1 MPGYF
6 SRKSLEFKGN
16 FSPEENSGAAEFS
29 VSRICLGVSGGIAA
43 YKACELVRLLRSRG
57 HELRVIATAH
67 ALEFVSP
74 LTLQV
79 LSGSPVRSELL
90 SPAAESQI
98 SHIELADW
106 AEVLAVVPATANV
119 LAKLAHGLADD
130 LLSTVALATRA
141 PLVVAPAMNVN
152 MYRHPATQANLDTL
166 AKRGV
171 RIVGPSA
178 GELACGWI
186 GEGRLIELEAIVAA
200 VERCTTEPVLAGEVV
215 LVNAGPTA
223 EPIDPVR
230 VITNRSSGRMGF
242 AIAEAAARRG
252 AEVVLVAGPVALPTP
267 QGVQRIDVETAVEMR
282 DAVLAALPRATI
294 AILAAAVADY
304 APVRAES
311 SKLKREKN
319 DGLTLELVKNPD
331 ILAEVVKSRG
341 TRTVVGFAAE
351 TNDLLANARGKLTR
365 KGCDLIVAND
375 VSRRDIGFDVDH
387 NEVLIIGPRP
397 DDVREIPLANK
408 ADIAASILDRVLEV
422 RRR

>member
-1 MPGYF
+1 M
-6 SRKSLEFKGN
+6 
-16 FSPEENSGAAEFS
+16 
-29 VSRICLGVSGGIAA
+29 SRICLAVSGGIAA
-43 YKACELVRLLRSRG
+43 YKACELVRLLRQRG
-57 HELRVIATAH
+57 HEVRVVATAH

-74 LTLQV
+74 LTLQA
-79 LSGSPVRSELL
+79 LSGAPVRFELL
-90 SPAAESQI
+90 TPSAESEI

-106 AEVLAVVPATANV
+106 AEVFAVVPATANV

-130 LLSTVALATRA
+130 LLTTVALATRA
-141 PLVVAPAMNVN
+141 PVVVAPAMNVN
-152 MYRHPATQANLDTL
+152 MFRHPATQANLDTL

-171 RIVGPSA
+171 RIVGPGD

-186 GEGRLIELEAIVAA
+186 GEGRLIELDAIVAA
-200 VERCTTEPVLAGEVV
+200 VEQCTTEPALRAEVV

-230 VITNRSSGRMGF
+230 VITNRSSGKMGF

-252 AEVVLVAGPVALPTP
+252 AEVVLVAGPVSLPTP
-267 QGVQRIDVETAVEMR
+267 HGVQRIDVETAVEMR

-294 AILAAAVADY
+294 VILAAAVADY
-304 APVRAES
+304 TPARPEER
-311 SKLKREKN
+311 KIKREKK
-319 DGLTLELVKNPD
+319 DALTLTLVKSPD
-331 ILAEVVKSRG
+331 ILAEVVMSRG

-351 TNDLLANARGKLTR
+351 TNDLLENARAKLAR

-375 VSRRDIGFDVDH
+375 VSRADIGFDVDR
-387 NEVLIIGPRP
+387 NEVLIVGPRAE
-397 DDVREIPLANK
+397 DVREIPLAKK

>member
-1 MPGYF
+1 
-6 SRKSLEFKGN
+6 
-16 FSPEENSGAAEFS
+16 
-29 VSRICLGVSGGIAA
+29 VSRICLGVTGGIAA
-43 YKACELVRLLRSRG
+43 YKACELVRLLRQRG
-57 HELRVIATAH
+57 HEVRVLATAH

-74 LTLQV
+74 LALQA
-79 LSGSPVRSELL
+79 LSGAPVRWELL
-90 SPAAESQI
+90 SATGESEI

-106 AEVLAVVPATANV
+106 AEVFAVAPATANT

-152 MYRHPATQANLDTL
+152 MYRHPATQANLDAL

-171 RIVGPSA
+171 RIVGPGE

-186 GEGRLIELEAIVAA
+186 GEGRLIELDAIAA
-200 VERCTTEPVLAGEVV
+200 AIEQCVTEPVLRGEVV

-230 VITNRSSGRMGF
+230 VITNRSSGKMGF

-252 AEVVLVAGPVALPTP
+252 AEVVLVAGPVSLPTP
-267 QGVQRIDVETAVEMR
+267 HGVERVDVETALEMR
-282 DAVLAALPRATI
+282 DAVLGALPRATI

-304 APVRAES
+304 TPARAETV
-311 SKLKREKN
+311 KIKREKK
-319 DGLTLELVKNPD
+319 DELSLELVKTPD
-331 ILAEVVKSRG
+331 ILAEVVSKRG
-341 TRTVVGFAAE
+341 ARTVVGFAAE
-351 TNDLLANARGKLTR
+351 TNDLLANARAKLAR

-375 VSRRDIGFDVDH
+375 VSRADIGFDVDR
-387 NEVLIIGPRP
+387 NEVVIVGPRA
-397 DDVREIPLANK
+397 DDVRELAFAPK
-408 ADIAASILDRVLEV
+408 LEIAGRILDRVLEV

>member
-1 MPGYF
+1 
-6 SRKSLEFKGN
+6 
-16 FSPEENSGAAEFS
+16 
-29 VSRICLGVSGGIAA
+29 VSRICLGVTGGIAA
-43 YKACELVRLLRSRG
+43 YKACELVRLLRQRG
-57 HELRVIATAH
+57 HELRVVATAH

-74 LTLQV
+74 LTLQA
-79 LSGSPVRSELL
+79 LSGAPVRFELL
-90 SPAAESQI
+90 APAQESEI

-106 AEVLAVVPATANV
+106 ADVFAVVPATANV

-130 LLSTVALATRA
+130 LLTTVALATRA

-166 AKRGV
+166 AKRGA
-171 RIVGPSA
+171 RIVGPGE

-186 GEGRLIELEAIVAA
+186 GEGRLIELGAIIAA
-200 VERCTTEPVLAGEVV
+200 VEQCTTAPVLRGELV

-252 AEVVLVAGPVALPTP
+252 AEVVLVAGPVSLATP
-267 QGVQRIDVETAVEMR
+267 HGVQRIDVETALEMR

-304 APVRAES
+304 APARAEGV
-311 SKLKREKN
+311 KIKREKQ
-319 DGLTLELVKNPD
+319 DTLTLELVKNPD
-331 ILAEVVKSRG
+331 ILAEVVRRRG

-351 TNDLLANARGKLTR
+351 TNDLLENARAKLAR

-375 VSRRDIGFDVDH
+375 VSRADIGFDVDR
-387 NEVLIIGPRP
+387 NEVLIVGPRP
-397 DDVREIPLANK
+397 EDVREIPLAQK